1 MIGPSQIADF
11 IADRV
16 RDFFNPGEAELN
28 VPPLEGPL
36 KPNDALG
43 GAALAV
49 EMKDADNLVLDGADV
64 AFTSGAELWKL
75 DPTEVTGA
83 AKVRIFEHAVTALA
97 SLSGGGLAV
106 GLDGH
111 GVLIVGGPH
120 DGTTLTELEG
130 KPMIAV
136 TDLAEIDGALWVTE
150 GSIERPASQWVHDLM
165 GKRRTGRVS
174 RFGLSSPTTRG
185 GAVIASKL
193 GWPAGIARAA
203 GGEVLVSL
211 AWEHRLVRYSALGG
225 GGGARAKPAI
235 ASRNLPGYPGR
246 LRRARSGGY
255 WLTVFAMRTKLV
267 ELVLQEDEYRTRMMS
282 EIEPRYWV
290 APALAAL
297 DDHWEPLQG
306 GGIKAL
312 GIIKPWA
319 PPRSYGLIVKLDE
332 NGEAVGSC
340 HSRAGER
347 RHGITSVVEPVKG
360 SRSGADDVVYVTS
373 KGNGAVLELT
383 VQGATS

>member
-1 MIGPSQIADF
+1 MSGPGAILDFVADK
-11 IADRV
+11 V

-43 GAALAV
+43 TATLVAELPQV
-49 EMKDADNLVLDGADV
+49 DNLALDGGDV
-64 AFTSGAELWKL
+64 VFTSGAELWKL
-75 DPTEVTGA
+75 DPAEANGTVIGA
-83 AKVRIFEHAVTALA
+83 AKVRVFDHPVTALA
-97 SLSGGGLAV
+97 SLADGGLAV
-106 GLDGH
+106 GLDGN
-111 GVLIVGGPH
+111 GILLVGGKN
-120 DGTTLTELEG
+120 DGTAITELEG
-130 KPMIAV
+130 KKLLAV

-150 GSIERPASQWVHDLM
+150 GSTERPASHWVQDLM
-165 GKRRTGRVS
+165 NKRRTGRVS
-174 RFGLSSPTTRG
+174 RFDLAAGKPG
-185 GAVIASKL
+185 KGAVVASKL

-225 GGGARAKPAI
+225 TGGNARAAI
-235 ASRNLPGYPGR
+235 AVKNLPGYPGR
-246 LRRARSGGY
+246 IRRARTGGY

-267 ELVLQEDEYRTRMMS
+267 ELVLQEDEYRTRMMN

-306 GGIKAL
+306 GGIKQL

-319 PPRSYGLIVKLDE
+319 PPRSYGLLVRTDE
-332 NGEAVGSC
+332 NGEPVGSY

-347 RHGITSVVEPVKG
+347 RHGITSVLDF
-360 SRSGADDVVYVTS
+360 GAKDSVYLTS
-373 KGNGAVLELT
+373 KGNGALLELA
-383 VQGATS
+383 VPGGES